1 MCSTRISGVSVLPPV
16 SSGAATD
23 GDHALTRSPSN
34 AGATIIKE
42 GILDKESHGVIYS
55 WRSRFGVLTQET
67 LTIFRSDPRRKGR
80 NDGEGVERKRRV
92 SASSE
97 RAERKNVLYRLP
109 LEEISSM
116 SNIDKGR
123 RHIHFTI
130 CTKQGVFDLRV
141 IFGQRDW
148 LTQIQLAV
156 ADRRSRNDFMRE
168 LKTRTSV
175 VANKYRK
182 HSHRRLSFT
191 KEEDYGDGIGI
202 TIRNEAESIVIA
214 RIFADGPAAKK
225 GTLRPGNRYYRGDGK
240 LVRGFNAERVAGLIK
255 GLPDH
260 VVLTVKPT
268 WVDRGTNTSA
278 ADFALSRPLCSRPNN
293 LRGRARPHSL
303 ADVAVATDP
312 EVPGATN
319 VVNDVSST
327 SPIDRKK
334 FSRRPLKNKN
344 KETTDNRL
352 SLP

>member
-1 MCSTRISGVSVLPPV
+1 MCSTRIGGVSVLPAV
-16 SSGAATD
+16 GSGVVKE
-23 GDHALTRSPSN
+23 GDHTLTRSPSDS
-34 AGATIIKE
+34 GTKILKE
-42 GILDKESHGVIYS
+42 GIVDKESHGIIYS
-55 WRSRFGVLTQET
+55 WRSRFCILTQDS
-67 LTIFRSDPRRKGR
+67 LTIFRSDPRRKG
-80 NDGEGVERKRRV
+80 GGVAEEDKRRR
-92 SASSE
+92 ASSISE
-97 RAERKNVLYRLP
+97 RAEKKNILYRLP

-130 CTKQGVFDLRV
+130 CTKQGVFALRV
-141 IFGQRDW
+141 NLGQRDW

-182 HSHRRLSFT
+182 HNHRRLSFS

-202 TIRNEAESIVIA
+202 TIRNEADSIVIA

-225 GTLRPGNRYYRGDGK
+225 GTLRPGDEIVEVDGK
-240 LVRGFNAERVAGLIK
+240 PVRGYNAERVAGLIK
-255 GLPDH
+255 GMPGH

-278 ADFALSRPLCSRPNN
+278 ADFALSRPLYPKPNN

-303 ADVAVATDP
+303 ADVAVSTDP
-312 EVPGATN
+312 EVPSATN
-319 VVNDVSST
+319 VVNDVSSM

-334 FSRRPLKNKN
+334 FTRCPVKNKN
-344 KETTDNRL
+344 KETSENRL